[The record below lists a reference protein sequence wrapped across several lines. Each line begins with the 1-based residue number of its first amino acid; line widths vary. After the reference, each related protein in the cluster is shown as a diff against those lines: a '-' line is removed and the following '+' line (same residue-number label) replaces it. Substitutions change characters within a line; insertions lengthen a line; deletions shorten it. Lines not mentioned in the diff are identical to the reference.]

1 MEKPFLHIITERTK
15 KQGLY
20 IFDEPESALSPIHQ
34 LSLIYLIREHLKRE
48 DSQFIIATHSPI
60 LMAMSGALIY
70 EINETGMNA
79 TPLEQVEH
87 YIVTKTFLNNS
98 AAYFREEE

>member
-1 MEKPFLHIITERTK
+1 MP
-15 KQGLY
+15 
-20 IFDEPESALSPIHQ
+20 
-34 LSLIYLIREHLKRE
+34 
-48 DSQFIIATHSPI
+48 
-60 LMAMSGALIY
+60 GALIY

-87 YIVTKTFLNNS
+87 YIVTKTFLNNL